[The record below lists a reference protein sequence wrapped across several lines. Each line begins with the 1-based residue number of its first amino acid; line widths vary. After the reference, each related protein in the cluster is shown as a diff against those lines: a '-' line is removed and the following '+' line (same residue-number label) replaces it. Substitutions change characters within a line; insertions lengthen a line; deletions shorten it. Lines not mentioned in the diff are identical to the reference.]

1 MLELFL
7 LAGALVLFF
16 EGILY
21 ALFPDG
27 MKRMMISVLD
37 LPSGNLPSGNLRMA
51 GLFAAVA
58 GLFLVWLIRG

>member
-1 MLELFL
+1 MLDMLL

-27 MKRMMISVLD
+27 MKRMMISVLGM
-37 LPSGNLPSGNLRMA
+37 PSSSLRISGLVAAIA
-51 GLFAAVA
+51 GVF
-58 GLFLVWLIRG
+58 FVWLLKG